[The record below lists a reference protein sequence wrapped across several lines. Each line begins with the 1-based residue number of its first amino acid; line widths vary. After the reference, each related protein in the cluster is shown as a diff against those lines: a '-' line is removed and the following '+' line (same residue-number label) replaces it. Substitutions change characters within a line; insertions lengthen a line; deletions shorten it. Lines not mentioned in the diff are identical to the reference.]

1 MRFLSNEALDGV
13 ADLIEVVVEDVRE
26 VAAGGARCLDIL
38 LHQVDVVG
46 AQSEVIGDTTE
57 LLYLV
62 SEYAVKSNTCLE
74 KADIAPSE
82 ADLIAY
88 LAGQLV

>member
-1 MRFLSNEALDGV
+1 MILSNEALDGV

-26 VAAGGARCLDIL
+26 VAAGWARCLDVL

-57 LLYLV
+57 LLHLV
-62 SEYAVKSNTCLE
+62 SEYAVECYTCLE
-74 KADIAPSE
+74 KADIASSK
-82 ADLIAY
+82 AYLIAN
-88 LAGQLV
+88 LAG

>member
-1 MRFLSNEALDGV
+1 MSNEALDGV

-26 VAAGGARCLDIL
+26 VAAGGASCLDVL
-38 LHQVDVVG
+38 LHQIDVVG

-62 SEYAVKSNTCLE
+62 SEYTVESNTCLE

-82 ADLIAY
+82 ADLIAN
-88 LAGQLV
+88 LACQLVEC